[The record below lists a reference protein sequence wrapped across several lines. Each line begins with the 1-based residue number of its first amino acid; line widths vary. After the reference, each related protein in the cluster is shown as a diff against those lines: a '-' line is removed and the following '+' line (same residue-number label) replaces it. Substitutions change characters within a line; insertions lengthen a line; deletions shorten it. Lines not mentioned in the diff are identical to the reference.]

1 MKDLFHDILDMNGVH
16 GLVLLSDTG
25 KILFESLDGG
35 HFHPPRSQS
44 SWKNIIDS
52 FGEFREM
59 DLVFQQGRC
68 YLRKTE
74 TGYLII
80 SMGPMV
86 SVAMIKLSCDI
97 ILPQLKKTKTSGG
110 FRSFFRL

>member
-1 MKDLFHDILDMNGVH
+1 MKNLFHDILEMDGVH

-25 KILFESLDGG
+25 KILFESLDGR
-35 HFHPPRSQS
+35 FSPQRSQM
-44 SWKNIIDS
+44 SWKTLIDS
-52 FGEFREM
+52 LGDFHEL
-59 DLVFQQGRC
+59 DLVFEHGRC
-68 YLRKTE
+68 YLRRTE
-74 TGYLII
+74 TGCLII

-97 ILPQLKKTKTSGG
+97 ILPQLKKSKSLGG

>member
-1 MKDLFHDILDMNGVH
+1 MKDLFHDILDMDGVH
-16 GLVLLSDTG
+16 GLVLLSETG
-25 KILFESLDGG
+25 KILFESLDGNQ
-35 HFHPPRSQS
+35 FSPPRSQL
-44 SWKNIIDS
+44 SWKAIIDS
-52 FGEFREM
+52 LGDFHEM
-59 DLVFQQGRC
+59 DLVFEQGRC
-68 YLRKTE
+68 YLRRTE

-80 SMGPMV
+80 SMGPIV